1 MAHCYVELGYHKKGE
16 ETQMLEDKETYTL
29 RELIENLPCSLRQ
42 FGKDHNISE
51 VTIARVRDG
60 KPAIRSTINKLLT
73 ALSSVYGKTLTL
85 RNVRGISIRGEVQH
99 EEGKSETEPSTE
111 GKAGVEAA

>member
-29 RELIENLPCSLRQ
+29 RELIESLTCSLRQ

-51 VTIARVRDG
+51 VTIARIRDG

-85 RNVRGISIRGEVQH
+85 HNVRGISIRGEVQNK
-99 EEGKSETEPSTE
+99 EEKTGTETSTGGKT
-111 GKAGVEAA
+111 VEEA